1 MLDEYFLWEKKIQT
15 WQDLFKSTS
24 IQAWWWCYDYDQN
37 GDIIFWK
44 IFKQPADDEYGSIFL
59 LSIFQNMLFPMQL
72 SQQPLEEDL
81 QLGTVTNS
89 EPSNIS

>member
-1 MLDEYFLWEKKIQT
+1 MNTFLKKEKKSKHGKIWLNQLQFRPDGDAAMIMT
-15 WQDLFKSTS
+15 RMGISYFEKSS
-24 IQAWWWCYDYDQN
+24 
-37 GDIIFWK
+37 
-44 IFKQPADDEYGSIFL
+44 DDEYGSIFL

-81 QLGTVTNS
+81 QLRTVTNS